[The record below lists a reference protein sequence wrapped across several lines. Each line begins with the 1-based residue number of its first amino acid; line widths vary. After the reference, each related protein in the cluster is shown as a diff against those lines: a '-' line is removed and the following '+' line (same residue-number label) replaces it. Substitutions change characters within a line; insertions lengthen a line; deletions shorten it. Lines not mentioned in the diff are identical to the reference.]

1 MEVIGVGFGR
11 TGTASLREAL
21 DILGLG
27 PTYHTKEILKDP
39 ARLADWQAAVAGAGP
54 DWEKVFAGYRSTVDW
69 PGAAFWRELVEH
81 YPEAKV
87 ILTVRDPAQW
97 HRSCMRTIFMAY
109 RQDRL
114 SRLLVTVMQLPLRA
128 LDRRFGAFN
137 DVFDGVFRRH
147 FGVGPV
153 LDEKYAVEVFEKHVR
168 EVQECVPAERLLV
181 YRVSEGW
188 PALCKFVGVGVPIVA
203 FPHDNDQ
210 DAFQRESRLYVT
222 RGLARMVTDPVRR
235 AVGRLRHRPDASEAA
250 GRSR

>member
-21 DILGLG
+21 NILGMG

-39 ARLADWQAAVAGAGP
+39 ARLADWQAAVDGADV
-54 DWEKVFAGYRSTVDW
+54 DWDQVFAGYRSTVDW
-69 PGAAFWRELVEH
+69 PGAAFWRELVER

-87 ILTVRDPAQW
+87 ILTVRDPVQW

-109 RQDRL
+109 RQDL
-114 SRLLVTVMQLPLRA
+114 FSRLLVPAMQLPLRA

-137 DVFDGVFRRH
+137 EIFDGVFRRH
-147 FGVGPV
+147 FGDGPIQ
-153 LDEKYAVEVFEKHVR
+153 DEKYAVEVFDKHVR
-168 EVQECVPAERLLV
+168 DVQECVPAERLLV

-188 PALCKFVGVGVPIVA
+188 PTLCKFLGVGVPIVA

-210 DAFQRESRLYVT
+210 DAFQRDSRLFVT
-222 RGLARMVTDPVRR
+222 RGLARMVTGPVRR
-235 AVGRLRHRPDASEAA
+235 AVGRFRRAQDAPEAA
-250 GRSR
+250 GQNR